1 VQLSRKAL
9 RFVWMFFLFLYG
21 VDSKRKNSQMA
32 LVLSSGRF
40 KTVILAI
47 VVTLDRAV
55 PATHAPLSMEASEL
69 SNLGNSNT
77 GKVSVLSQPPDPDF
91 DMPHAATPDQRR
103 PAAESAQEA
112 RIRTL
117 IVGGGKRTKYVLKS
131 EGSNKGL

>member
-1 VQLSRKAL
+1 
-9 RFVWMFFLFLYG
+9 MFFLFLYG

-32 LVLSSGRF
+32 LAQSSGSIAIPTF
-40 KTVILAI
+40 LI
-47 VVTLDRAV
+47 VVTFDRAV
-55 PATHAPLSMEASEL
+55 PVTHAPLSMEASEL

-117 IVGGGKRTKYVLKS
+117 IVEAERGPNTC
-131 EGSNKGL
+131 